1 MTLSYGTVN
10 RNSSVFYCGL
20 ACMDAC
26 IFWDSS
32 QVSFSSQLVKR
43 EKKTAKTQQN
53 NRLLF
58 SAVIRRDSTRT
69 ATLRDP
75 AGLFSSGP
83 PSDHNRTTPTRS
95 GFARDLKVI
104 SLLRSL
110 FDILPLIYTAIF
122 VFFLSVS
129 SSPLSAC
136 PSLIPPIRARFTR
149 SGVKIRRIRSTVID
163 LSVNALPLVTMAVLL
178 FSFALSDWLQ
188 QMLCFIR

>member
-26 IFWDSS
+26 IFLDSS

-43 EKKTAKTQQN
+43 EKKTAKTQLN

-75 AGLFSSGP
+75 AGLFTSGS

-95 GFARDLKVI
+95 GFALNLTVI

-110 FDILPLIYTAIF
+110 FD
-122 VFFLSVS
+122 S
-129 SSPLSAC
+129 
-136 PSLIPPIRARFTR
+136 PSLNLHCHLCFFP
-149 SGVKIRRIRSTVID
+149 VCLL
-163 LSVNALPLVTMAVLL
+163 LSPVRL
-178 FSFALSDWLQ
+178 SLSDSAYPSSVYSERGEDQ
-188 QMLCFIR
+188 ANTVDRY